1 MIKTLLAIGL
11 SEFEIR
17 AFLGVGHGRIARVRE
32 NRPKPPP
39 KTPKHAV
46 NDGDKKLIVEFIL
59 SLDLE
64 PEYPCAHRSIPLY
77 VEGEDQGSTWRKLHA
92 KYKTLCEKN
101 HSRTISYNRF
111 REYVHHFFPT
121 LKLGKTKTN
130 LCNECFSIKL
140 KLDDSDVSDED
151 KIGIKAK
158 LNMHLGQSN
167 TQRRAMNAYI
177 ELVKKKVTPNDP
189 PFEFESCQVDDF
201 CDEVLA
207 EALELYDVNPV
218 FDAKF
223 EEVDGQG
230 IMEEVEDEIEVD
242 LNSNYRPHD
251 YQLGDEMPNP
261 VPSPISIFQL

>member
-1 MIKTLLAIGL
+1 MVT
-11 SEFEIR
+11 
-17 AFLGVGHGRIARVRE
+17 
-32 NRPKPPP
+32 
-39 KTPKHAV
+39 
-46 NDGDKKLIVEFIL
+46 KKLIIEFIL

-64 PEYPCAHRSIPLY
+64 PGYPCTHRSIPLY

-92 KYKTLCEKN
+92 KYEKLCEKN

-121 LKLGKTKTN
+121 LKLGENKTD

-151 KIGIKAK
+151 KRDLKAK

-177 ELVKKKVTPNDP
+177 ELVKKKVAPHDP
-189 PFEFESCQVDDF
+189 PFEFESCRVDDF

-207 EALELYDVNPV
+207 EALELHDVNPV

-223 EEVDGQG
+223 EVDGRG
-230 IMEEVEDEIEVD
+230 IMEEVEDEIDID
-242 LNSNYRPHD
+242 LNSNYRLHD
-251 YQLGDEMPNP
+251 YQLGIT
-261 VPSPISIFQL
+261 SC